1 MKKVFFDTNIMIDVI
16 GRREQFCKPTQQI
29 MSLADRGLIRIYVSV
44 LSYATASFILSKY
57 NKELDIISEFS
68 KFMKITTA
76 TLVDSSMVEQSVKSE
91 FKDFEDAMQYF
102 SAKHEN
108 VDYIITRNKK
118 DFAASDIPVFEPQEF
133 VDYLLSESL
142 SKDKTR
148 ITTN

>member
-16 GRREQFCKPTQQI
+16 GRREQFCKPSMQI
-29 MSLADRGLIRIYVSV
+29 MSLADRGRIRIYVSA
-44 LSYATASFILSKY
+44 LSYATASFILGKY
-57 NKELDIISEFS
+57 NKGLDIISEFS
-68 KFMKITTA
+68 KFMKITIA

-118 DFAASDIPVFEPQEF
+118 DFAVSDIPVFEPQEF
-133 VDYLLSESL
+133 VDYLLNEGQE
-142 SKDKTR
+142 R
-148 ITTN
+148 TTTD

>member
-16 GRREQFCKPTQQI
+16 GRREQFYRPSMQI
-29 MSLADRGLIRIYVSV
+29 MSLADRGLMRIYVSA
-44 LSYATASFILSKY
+44 LSYATASFILRKY
-57 NKELDIISEFS
+57 NKELDILTEFS

-118 DFAASDIPVFEPQEF
+118 DFAVSDIPVFEPQEF
-133 VDYLLSESL
+133 VDYLLSEGQE
-142 SKDKTR
+142 K
-148 ITTN
+148 

>member
-16 GRREQFCKPTQQI
+16 GRREQFCKPSMQI
-29 MSLADRGLIRIYVSV
+29 MSLADRGLIRIYVSA
-44 LSYATASFILSKY
+44 LSYATASFILGKY
-57 NKELDIISEFS
+57 NKGLDIISEFS

-118 DFAASDIPVFEPQEF
+118 DFAVSDIPVFEPQEF
-133 VDYLLSESL
+133 VDYLLNEGQE
-142 SKDKTR
+142 R
-148 ITTN
+148 TTTD